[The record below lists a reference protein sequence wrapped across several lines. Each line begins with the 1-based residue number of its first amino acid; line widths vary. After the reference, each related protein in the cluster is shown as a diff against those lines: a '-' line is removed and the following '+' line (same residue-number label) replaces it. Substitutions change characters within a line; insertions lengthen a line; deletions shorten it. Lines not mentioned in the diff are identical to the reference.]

1 MEGVDALNP
10 GLYFAASQAASQA
23 AAKEAQKKAKTEK
36 TKKSLFASAF
46 ERSQAEHRLEE
57 EGLPP
62 EIAGMSTEAAVVFL
76 KDAADIAADKL
87 KNCQMPEQFAD
98 YRKKVGQFMRYIVK
112 TNFRVE
118 QHARRTRRKN
128 PQIQVVVINKK
139 LDEMA
144 QWMLHSH
151 SDTLMMLAKI
161 EEIKGLLVDLIS

>member
-1 MEGVDALNP
+1 
-10 GLYFAASQAASQA
+10 
-23 AAKEAQKKAKTEK
+23 
-36 TKKSLFASAF
+36 
-46 ERSQAEHRLEE
+46 
-57 EGLPP
+57 
-62 EIAGMSTEAAVVFL
+62 
-76 KDAADIAADKL
+76 
-87 KNCQMPEQFAD
+87 
-98 YRKKVGQFMRYIVK
+98 VGQFMRYIVK